1 MKVLRYP
8 RDTDESTWHEDRGNP
23 GETKGGS

>member
-1 MKVLRYP
+1 MKVLSHP
-8 RDTDESTWHEDRGNP
+8 RDTDESTWHEDRGIP